1 MSTPASSRKVKFVA
15 SDPSRGG
22 LPVKRKQVQHA
33 CDSCRRKKRR
43 CIHADDA
50 VDDPSPEESRGPD
63 SSPSHASPVNHAR
76 SVTPVSRASLP
87 PVANGHHGRQ
97 QEPPYPP
104 VNRMNGHYQRQPP
117 DGSFK
122 TRSSRFVGDLNP
134 EGMFIEATASVSAR
148 ESSQKGDV
156 GIWLPAGNGQSSQF
170 ITSRPPPIMDRFLL
184 PFVKEHCL
192 SCLPPDDDYAK
203 LKTTFIQKI
212 HPIFPVLSLSSLNE
226 PPISSTNIIQRQL
239 VCLAAGSDPDMT
251 QYLRLQN
258 KGNVLL
264 SPQDYSQ
271 ALSSSVRAI
280 LETSLITDRVAHIQA
295 LAMLSF
301 YVQPTCAEEA
311 DLPAQLGGRAIHHI
325 QTLGLHLLRYDAP
338 NCDDLNN
345 LFCAVWALDRINAA
359 MYGRPCLLHE
369 RDIGA
374 DLDACIRKRPPCF
387 RLFLFVIQWLDQVV
401 ELYRPGPSEEASGVD
416 KVAYID
422 LPVLEAM
429 IVNAD
434 ALKVSSSLIAT
445 IETFYHAV
453 IILSCRLP
461 RPGTAPAAST
471 LPPPSAN
478 ARRSLAAER
487 IACAVPR
494 DCLSPAPFVPYAVS
508 LALSV
513 EYRKMRHSR
522 LPMFRAR
529 AMSSFK
535 RNCELLRR
543 YSNHF
548 WHASVVAG
556 LGERVLKEM
565 ERAATTLN
573 KDNTPPVSLA
583 EPNQLSSTQ
592 SMPTAGITE
601 LPLHDP
607 DGINAAIDSAIGMD
621 NTVNFSLV
629 DPVSGQDVFGHIDPN
644 FNLDAVEDAL
654 EANLDIGLPFTWGD
668 WGHYAT

>member
-1 MSTPASSRKVKFVA
+1 MVNGLLGRPQDQTYLPAPR
-15 SDPSRGG
+15 
-22 LPVKRKQVQHA
+22 
-33 CDSCRRKKRR
+33 
-43 CIHADDA
+43 
-50 VDDPSPEESRGPD
+50 
-63 SSPSHASPVNHAR
+63 
-76 SVTPVSRASLP
+76 
-87 PVANGHHGRQ
+87 ANG
-97 QEPPYPP
+97 
-104 VNRMNGHYQRQPP
+104 NFQRQAQ
-117 DGSFK
+117 DGPFT

-192 SCLPPDDDYAK
+192 SCLPPEDDYAK

-226 PPISSTNIIQRQL
+226 APNTPTTIIQRQL

-258 KGNVLL
+258 KGGVLL

-387 RLFLFVIQWLDQVV
+387 KLFLSVIQWLDQVV

-434 ALKVSSSLIAT
+434 ALKVSSSLIGMNACPTLLFSFQSLTLRSAT

-494 DCLSPAPFVPYAVS
+494 DCLSPAPFVPYAVM

-529 AMSSFK
+529 AMSAFK

-548 WHASVVAG
+548 WNASVVAG

-573 KDNTPPVSLA
+573 KDHTPPVGIA
-583 EPNQLSSTQ
+583 ESNQMSNTQ

-607 DGINAAIDSAIGMD
+607 DSINAAIDSAIGMD

-629 DPVSGQDVFGHIDPN
+629 DPVSGQDVFGHIDPS

>member
-1 MSTPASSRKVKFVA
+1 MSTPASSKRVKFVA

-50 VDDPSPEESRGPD
+50 GDEPSPDEGRGPG
-63 SSPSHASPVNHAR
+63 SSPSHTSPVHDAR
-76 SVTPVSRASLP
+76 SVTPVSRTSLP
-87 PVANGHHGRQ
+87 LAANGLYGRQ
-97 QEPPYPP
+97 QEQPHSPF
-104 VNRMNGHYQRQPP
+104 NRANNIVQRH
-117 DGSFK
+117 
-122 TRSSRFVGDLNP
+122 
-134 EGMFIEATASVSAR
+134 A
-148 ESSQKGDV
+148 
-156 GIWLPAGNGQSSQF
+156 
-170 ITSRPPPIMDRFLL
+170 
-184 PFVKEHCL
+184 
-192 SCLPPDDDYAK
+192 
-203 LKTTFIQKI
+203 
-212 HPIFPVLSLSSLNE
+212 
-226 PPISSTNIIQRQL
+226 
-239 VCLAAGSDPDMT
+239 
-251 QYLRLQN
+251 
-258 KGNVLL
+258 
-264 SPQDYSQ
+264 QD
-271 ALSSSVRAI
+271 
-280 LETSLITDRVAHIQA
+280 
-295 LAMLSF
+295 
-301 YVQPTCAEEA
+301 
-311 DLPAQLGGRAIHHI
+311 
-325 QTLGLHLLRYDAP
+325 
-338 NCDDLNN
+338 
-345 LFCAVWALDRINAA
+345 
-359 MYGRPCLLHE
+359 
-369 RDIGA
+369 
-374 DLDACIRKRPPCF
+374 
-387 RLFLFVIQWLDQVV
+387 
-401 ELYRPGPSEEASGVD
+401 
-416 KVAYID
+416 
-422 LPVLEAM
+422 
-429 IVNAD
+429 
-434 ALKVSSSLIAT
+434 VSSPLIAT

-548 WHASVVAG
+548 WNASVVAG

-573 KDNTPPVSLA
+573 KDYTPSVTIAESNLA
-583 EPNQLSSTQ
+583 GSAPSI
-592 SMPTAGITE
+592 PTAGITE

-607 DGINAAIDSAIGMD
+607 DGMNAAIDSAIGMD
-621 NTVNFSLV
+621 NTVDFSLV
-629 DPVSGQDVFGHIDPN
+629 DPVSGQDVFGHIDPS

-654 EANLDIGLPFTWGD
+654 EAHLDIGLPFTWGD

>member
-1 MSTPASSRKVKFVA
+1 MSTPASSKRVKFVA

-50 VDDPSPEESRGPD
+50 GDEPSPDEGRGPG
-63 SSPSHASPVNHAR
+63 SSPSHTSPVHDAR
-76 SVTPVSRASLP
+76 SVTPVSRTSLP
-87 PVANGHHGRQ
+87 LAANGLYGRQ
-97 QEPPYPP
+97 QEQPHSPF
-104 VNRMNGHYQRQPP
+104 NRANNIVQRHAQ
-117 DGSFK
+117 DGSFQ

-156 GIWLPAGNGQSSQF
+156 GIWLPSGSGQSSQF
-170 ITSRPPPIMDRFLL
+170 ITSRPPAIMDRFLL
-184 PFVKEHCL
+184 PFVEEHCL
-192 SCLPPDDDYAK
+192 SCLPPEDDFAK
-203 LKTTFIQKI
+203 LKATFIHKI
-212 HPIFPVLSLSSLNE
+212 HPIFPILSLSSLNE
-226 PPISSTNIIQRQL
+226 PLNSPANIIQRQL

-251 QYLRLQN
+251 QYLRLEN
-258 KGNVLL
+258 KGSALL

-271 ALSSSVRAI
+271 SLSSSVRAI

-311 DLPAQLGGRAIHHI
+311 DLPAQLGG
-325 QTLGLHLLRYDAP
+325 
-338 NCDDLNN
+338 
-345 LFCAVWALDRINAA
+345 
-359 MYGRPCLLHE
+359 
-369 RDIGA
+369 
-374 DLDACIRKRPPCF
+374 
-387 RLFLFVIQWLDQVV
+387 
-401 ELYRPGPSEEASGVD
+401 PSEEASGVD

-434 ALKVSSSLIAT
+434 ALKVSSPLIAT

-548 WHASVVAG
+548 WNASVVAG

-573 KDNTPPVSLA
+573 KDYTPSVTIAESNLA
-583 EPNQLSSTQ
+583 GSAPSI
-592 SMPTAGITE
+592 PTAGITE

-607 DGINAAIDSAIGMD
+607 DGMNAAIDSAIGMD
-621 NTVNFSLV
+621 NTVDFSLV
-629 DPVSGQDVFGHIDPN
+629 DPVSGQDVFGHIDPS

-654 EANLDIGLPFTWGD
+654 EAHLDIGLPFTWGD

>member
-1 MSTPASSRKVKFVA
+1 M
-15 SDPSRGG
+15 
-22 LPVKRKQVQHA
+22 
-33 CDSCRRKKRR
+33 
-43 CIHADDA
+43 
-50 VDDPSPEESRGPD
+50 
-63 SSPSHASPVNHAR
+63 
-76 SVTPVSRASLP
+76 SRASLP
-87 PVANGHHGRQ
+87 PVANGLHNRQ
-97 QEPPYPP
+97 QEQTSSF
-104 VNRMNGHYQRQPP
+104 NRANGHFQRQSH
-117 DGSFK
+117 DGSFRN
-122 TRSSRFVGDLNP
+122 RSSRFVGDLNP

-156 GIWLPAGNGQSSQF
+156 GIWLPAGSGQSSQF
-170 ITSRPPPIMDRFLL
+170 ITSRPPAIMDRFLL

-192 SCLPPDDDYAK
+192 SSLPPEDDYAK

-212 HPIFPVLSLSSLNE
+212 HPIFPILSLSALNE
-226 PPISSTNIIQRQL
+226 APNNPTNIIQRQL
-239 VCLAAGSDPDMT
+239 VCLAAGSDPDMIP
-251 QYLRLQN
+251 YLRLQN
-258 KGNVLL
+258 KGGALL

-271 ALSSSVRAI
+271 SLSSSVRAI

-374 DLDACIRKRPPCF
+374 DLEACIRKRPPCF
-387 RLFLFVIQWLDQVV
+387 RLFLFVVQWLDQVV

-434 ALKVSSSLIAT
+434 ALKVSSSLIGTLPWLLPCSISNANNDSAT

-548 WHASVVAG
+548 WNASVVAG

-573 KDNTPPVSLA
+573 KDHTPPVPLLES
-583 EPNQLSSTQ
+583 NQISTTQ
-592 SMPTAGITE
+592 NMPTGGITE

-607 DGINAAIDSAIGMD
+607 DGINATIDSAIGMD

>member
-1 MSTPASSRKVKFVA
+1 MSTPASNKKVKFIA

-33 CDSCRRKKRR
+33 CESCRRKKRR

-50 VDDPSPEESRGPD
+50 VDEPSPEESRGPD
-63 SSPSHASPVNHAR
+63 SSPSHASPVNQGR

-87 PVANGHHGRQ
+87 PPLNGIPGRQ
-97 QEPPYPP
+97 QQEQPYLPPIH
-104 VNRMNGHYQRQPP
+104 RMNGNFQRQPQ

-192 SCLPPDDDYAK
+192 SCLPTEEDYAK
-203 LKTTFIQKI
+203 LKATFIQKI

-226 PPISSTNIIQRQL
+226 PPNSPTNVIQRQL

-258 KGNVLL
+258 KGGVLL

-271 ALSSSVRAI
+271 ALSSPGHALI
-280 LETSLITDRVAHIQA
+280 LRS
-295 LAMLSF
+295 
-301 YVQPTCAEEA
+301 A
-311 DLPAQLGGRAIHHI
+311 DMRRGSRFTGTTGR
-325 QTLGLHLLRYDAP
+325 LL
-338 NCDDLNN
+338 
-345 LFCAVWALDRINAA
+345 
-359 MYGRPCLLHE
+359 
-369 RDIGA
+369 
-374 DLDACIRKRPPCF
+374 
-387 RLFLFVIQWLDQVV
+387 LFVIQWLDQVV

-494 DCLSPAPFVPYAVS
+494 DCLSPAPFVPYAVM

-548 WHASVVAG
+548 WNASVVAG

-573 KDNTPPVSLA
+573 KDNTPPVTIA
-583 EPNQLSSTQ
+583 ESNQIGSARN
-592 SMPTAGITE
+592 MPTAGITE

-629 DPVSGQDVFGHIDPN
+629 DPVSGQDVFGHIDPS